1 MSIKIIFRL
10 LILAGILTQAS
21 CTQNEFVSAR
31 KVMDLTGTW
40 QFAMDT
46 VQTGIDK
53 SWFASPLPETVR
65 LPGTMAEN
73 DKGIPNENHS
83 ETMRL
88 SREKMYEG
96 WAWYQKEVTIDDS
109 WNDKEIFLTLE
120 RTKPSKV
127 WVDRNFTGE
136 NSTILSPQ
144 KYNLTKALTPGKHL
158 LTILVNNGEN
168 SVPDG
173 IKGSH
178 AWTEHTQ
185 TNWNGIIG
193 EIKLEATAK
202 DYIQSLN
209 VTPDTEQKEV
219 ITSLRIFSG
228 DTVEQDAKIRLD
240 AASWNTPV
248 KHDVSAKTYEVTLK
262 PGFNRIVLKY
272 PVGEK
277 MQLWSEFSPAPL
289 YKLTAELITN
299 TDTDNLMTN
308 FGFRKFS
315 TSGTQFTINGTTTF
329 LRGEHNASVFP
340 LTAHPP
346 MDVESWR
353 ELFQTAKSYGINHY
367 RFHSWTPPNAAF
379 EAADME
385 GIYMQPELPFWG
397 SLKENDPS
405 GLNEF
410 LVNEG
415 EYILEKYG
423 NHASFVMFALGN
435 ELSGSQ
441 EQMRKMV
448 NHFRS
453 LAPEKLVAFG
463 SNNYLGTR
471 GQAEG
476 EDYFTTCR
484 VGADTDTTYSTHT
497 RASFS
502 FADAWDGGYI
512 NGRYPSTDLNYAAAI
527 SKCTV
532 PVIGHE
538 IAQYQVYPNFDEI
551 KKYTGVLKP
560 WNLEIFK
567 RRLEAAGMGDQAN
580 DFFKASGALSA
591 LCYRADIEMALRTPG
606 FGGFQLLD
614 LQDFP
619 GQGTAL
625 VGLLDAFMDSK
636 GLITPE
642 EFSHFCNRV
651 VPLLIMEKYCWMND
665 ELFKAEIEVANYS
678 NTDLENQEITWQLK
692 NAGGEIFAHGS
703 ENKTIPQGELFR
715 FTSVKQSLSEI
726 DSPQKLILQ
735 IQLAGTEY
743 QNSYPV
749 WVYPEHKNVDVP
761 SDLFVSDALDIKT
774 LNQLKSGGKV
784 LLFPDHDK
792 YKAFTV
798 GGLFTT
804 DYWNYKMFKGISER
818 IGKPVSPGTMGLL
831 TDPEHPLFQSFPT
844 EFHSDWQWW
853 PIVKESRPFILDNA
867 PEGYKPLVQ
876 VIDNIERNHKLGLVF
891 EFAVGEG
898 KLLVCM
904 SDLKAVQD
912 KPEARQFYKSILDYM
927 QSDDFQPETQLSVS
941 ELNTLFSKVPAEQN
955 IKTIG
960 NISYE

>member
-1 MSIKIIFRL
+1 MSVKIVLRL
-10 LILAGILTQAS
+10 IIITSFLIQIS
-21 CTQNEFVSAR
+21 CNQNEFVSTR
-31 KVMDLTGTW
+31 KTIDLSGTW
-40 QFAMDT
+40 QFAMDSAQ
-46 VQTGIDK
+46 VGMDK
-53 SWFASPLPETVR
+53 NWFAAPLPETVQ
-65 LPGTMAEN
+65 LPGTMDEN
-73 DKGIPNENHS
+73 DKGIPNENHN

-88 SREKMYEG
+88 SREKTYEG

-127 WVDRNFTGE
+127 WVDRNFIGE
-136 NSTILSPQ
+136 NSTILSAQ
-144 KYNLTKALTPGKHL
+144 KYNLTSALTRGKHT

-193 EIKLEATAK
+193 EIKIEATAK
-202 DYIQSLN
+202 SYINSLDI
-209 VTPDTEQKEV
+209 TPDTEHREAITTVSIYSNDTATPEV
-219 ITSLRIFSG
+219 
-228 DTVEQDAKIRLD
+228 KIRLK
-240 AASWNTPV
+240 AALWNSLE
-248 KHDVSAKTYEVTLK
+248 KHNVSGKTYNINLH
-262 PGFNRIVLKY
+262 PGLNRVVLRY

-277 MQLWSEFSPAPL
+277 MRLWSEFSPSL
-289 YKLTAELITN
+289 YNLTAELITKEG
-299 TDTDNLMTN
+299 TDNLQAD

-315 TSGTQFTINGTTTF
+315 TSGTQFTINEIITF
-329 LRGEHNASVFP
+329 LRGEHNACVFP
-340 LTAHPP
+340 LTAYPP

-353 ELFQTAKSYGINHY
+353 KVFQTAKSYGINHY

-379 EAADME
+379 EAADTE

-397 SLKENDPS
+397 SLKESDTS

-410 LVNEG
+410 LINEG
-415 EYILEKYG
+415 ENILEEYG

-453 LAPEKLVAFG
+453 LAPEKLFAFG

-512 NGRYPSTDLNYAAAI
+512 NGRYPSTDLNYAGAI

-567 RRLEAAGMGDQAN
+567 QRLEAAGMGEQAD

-625 VGLLDAFMDSK
+625 VGLLDAFMESK
-636 GLITPE
+636 GLITAE
-642 EFSHFCNRV
+642 EFSHFCNRI
-651 VPLLIMEKYCWMND
+651 VPLLVMEKYCWANN
-665 ELFKAEIEVANYS
+665 EPFKAEIEVANYS
-678 NTDLENQEITWQLK
+678 QTDLENQRITWLLK
-692 NAGGEIFAHGS
+692 NAGGEIIASGS
-703 ENKTIPQGELFR
+703 ANKTIPQGELLKFA
-715 FTSVKQSLSEI
+715 SVEQSLSEI

-735 IQLAGTEY
+735 IQLEGTGY

-749 WVYPEHKNVDVP
+749 WVYPEIKNVDIP
-761 SDLFVSDALDIKT
+761 SELFISDALNVKT
-774 LNQLKSGGKV
+774 LNQLKAGGKV
-784 LLFPDHDK
+784 LLFPEHDK

-818 IGKPVSPGTMGLL
+818 IGKPVSPGTMGIL
-831 TDPEHPLFQSFPT
+831 TEPEHPLFQSFPT

-853 PIVKESRPFILDNA
+853 PIVKESRPYILDSA

-912 KPEARQFYKSILDYM
+912 KPEARQLYQSMLNYIN
-927 QSDDFQPETQLSVS
+927 SDDFQPETKISVQD
-941 ELNTLFSKVPAEQN
+941 LNKLFSTVPPERN